1 MQLLEQL
8 NPQQQ
13 EACTH
18 MEGPLLVLAG
28 AGSGKTRVV
37 TFRIAHLLEKGV
49 PAEEILALTFTNKA
63 AGEMQQR
70 VRRLAFHSVLACTFH
85 SLCARILRESI
96 SLLGYGPH
104 FTIFDQEDSEKLL
117 KEVLVALDMKEGKGQ
132 LRRIR
137 AQISHWKNQ
146 LRTPDSIPDEERE
159 GRAIFR
165 LYQEKLQFYNAV
177 DFDDLLTLTVRLLR
191 DYPEARTKYQKRWS
205 YILIDEYQ
213 DTNAAQALLVKLLA
227 AQHGNVFAVGDPDQ
241 SIYSWRGAE
250 IDNILRFAEEFPGAR
265 VIALE
270 QNYRSRGTILEAAN
284 SLIQHNQGRYP
295 KKLWSNL
302 GPGEKI
308 GLITAWNE
316 RAEAERIAELV
327 SSARR
332 RGVKLD
338 QQVILYRT
346 NAQSRALE
354 DAFLRHRIPHQI
366 IGGLS
371 FYDRKEIKD
380 LLAMLR
386 LVLGGSDFVA
396 FFRTV
401 QLPKRGLGETTLRK
415 FEQAA
420 MEAGLH
426 VEEAIE
432 AALQDRLL
440 CKLGPKQ
447 KEGARDYLVSLR
459 RARAGLE
466 ENLPLHELILL
477 TIETM
482 RLLEALKEDPDSY
495 QERKENVEEMISK
508 AAEWESELTGREA
521 LSAFLEEL
529 SLRSAIDTKSEDQ
542 ETLSLM
548 TLHHG
553 KGLEFDYVYLVG
565 MEEELFP
572 HINTIDDPRLIE
584 EERRLCY
591 VGMTRAKERLFL
603 STASSRFVWGMPK
616 KSSPSRFL
624 DEIPPRYLEEI

>member
-1 MQLLEQL
+1 
-8 NPQQQ
+8 
-13 EACTH
+13 

-37 TFRIAHLLEKGV
+37 TFRIAHLIEKGV

-70 VRRLAFHSVLACTFH
+70 VHRLAFHSVLACTFH

-96 SLLGYGPH
+96 PLLGYAPH

-132 LRRIR
+132 IKRLR

-146 LRTPDSIPDEERE
+146 LRTPESLPDEERE

-191 DYPEARTKYQKRWS
+191 DHPEARTKYQQRWS

-250 IDNILRFAEEFPGAR
+250 IDNILRFSEEFPGAK

-284 SLIQHNQGRYP
+284 SLIQHNRGRYP
-295 KKLWSNL
+295 KKLWSDL
-302 GPGEKI
+302 GPGKKI

-327 SSARR
+327 SDAK
-332 RGVKLD
+332 RGGIKLD
-338 QQVILYRT
+338 HQVVLYRT

-380 LLAMLR
+380 LLSMLR

-420 MEAGLH
+420 REAGLH

-432 AALQDRLL
+432 AALDDRLA

-447 KEGARDYLVSLR
+447 KEGARDYLSSLR
-459 RARAGLE
+459 KARAGLE
-466 ENLPLHELILL
+466 QNLPLHELIIL

-495 QERKENVEEMISK
+495 QERKENIEEMISK
-508 AAEWESELTGREA
+508 AVEWESDLIGREA
-521 LSAFLEEL
+521 LAAFLEEL
-529 SLRSAIDTKSEDQ
+529 SLRSAIDTKSEGQ
-542 ETLSLM
+542 EVLSLM

-572 HINTIDDPRLIE
+572 HINTIDDPLLIE